1 MPSVLI
7 LTQYYPPET
16 GAPQNRLSSLAKH
29 LQLLGMDVSVLTAMP
44 NYPAMQIQKGYEG
57 KWYMKDSFEGITV
70 HRSWIFV
77 KKSNSIAIRL
87 LNYFSFVFSALICGL
102 FKVKKH
108 DIIICESPPLFLG
121 ITAMMLKWLKGSK
134 LVFNVS
140 DLWPESAEKLDL
152 VSNKLFLKLAY
163 WLEARLY
170 KASALVSGQTQGI
183 VSSVKTRFP
192 KVKTFWL
199 PNGID
204 ADKFGSANV
213 SYDWRAK
220 YGYDTNDF
228 VVLYAGILGHAQ
240 ALEVILKAA
249 AILQY
254 ETAIKFVLVGDGPQK
269 DFLHDMKASLQL
281 KNVHFLPNQSR
292 EEMPNIV
299 AALDAAIVPLR
310 NIPLFKGAIPSKLFE
325 NLAMGKPIL
334 LGVDGEAKELFIDE
348 GKCGLFFTPE
358 DETQLAAHIST
369 LSNNRQLCAELGE
382 NGIKYVNEKFDRKV
396 IAEKF
401 YQQLLQ
407 L

>member
-1 MPSVLI
+1 MSSVLI

-29 LQLLGMDVSVLTAMP
+29 LQLLGMDVSILTAMP

-57 KWYMKDSFEGITV
+57 KWYIKDSFEGITV

-77 KKSNSIAIRL
+77 KKSNSISIRL

-108 DIIICESPPLFLG
+108 DIVICESPPLFLG
-121 ITAMMLKWLKGSK
+121 ITAMLLKWMRGSK

-170 KASALVSGQTQGI
+170 KTSALVSGQTQGI
-183 VSSVKTRFP
+183 VSSVQTRFP
-192 KVKTFWL
+192 SVKTFWL

-204 ADKFGSANV
+204 ADKFSTANV
-213 SYDWRAK
+213 SYNWREK
-220 YGYDTNDF
+220 YGYRSNDF
-228 VVLYAGILGHAQ
+228 IVLYAGILGHAQ

-249 AILQY
+249 ALLREDKQV
-254 ETAIKFVLVGDGPQK
+254 KFVLVGDGPQK
-269 DFLHDMKASLQL
+269 DFLHEMKASLQL
-281 KNVHFLPNQSR
+281 DNVSFLPNQSR

-299 AALDAAIVPLR
+299 AAADVAIVPLR
-310 NIPLFKGAIPSKLFE
+310 NIPLFKGAIPSKIFE

-334 LGVDGEAKELFIDE
+334 LGVDGEAKELFINE

-358 DETQLAAHIST
+358 DEKQLAENIHI
-369 LSNNRQLCAELGE
+369 LSKDKQLYTELSR
-382 NGIKYVNEKFDRKV
+382 NGVKYVNEKFDRKL
-396 IAEKF
+396 IAQRF

>member
-1 MPSVLI
+1 VPSVLI

-57 KWYMKDSFEGITV
+57 KWYVKDSFEGITV
-70 HRSWIFV
+70 YRTWIFV
-77 KKSNSIAIRL
+77 KKSNSIVIRL

-102 FKVKKH
+102 FRVKKH

-170 KASALVSGQTQGI
+170 KASILVSGQTQGI
-183 VSSVKTRFP
+183 VNSVSTRFP
-192 KVKTFWL
+192 RVKTFWL

-204 ADKFGSANV
+204 ADKFGTANV
-213 SYDWRAK
+213 SYNWREK
-220 YGYDTNDF
+220 QGYKADDF
-228 VVLYAGILGHAQ
+228 IVLYAGILGHAQ

-249 AILQY
+249 AILCDDKRV
-254 ETAIKFVLVGDGPQK
+254 KFVLVGDGPQK
-269 DFLHDMKASLQL
+269 DMLHEMKASLQL
-281 KNVHFLPNQSR
+281 DNVSFLPNQSR

-299 AALDAAIVPLR
+299 AAVDAAIVPLR
-310 NIPLFKGAIPSKLFE
+310 NIPLFKGAIPSKIFE

-358 DETQLAAHIST
+358 DEKQLVENIRL
-369 LSNNRQLCAELGE
+369 LSNNAMLCKQLGE
-382 NGIKYVNEKFDRKV
+382 NGVRYVNEKFDRKI
-396 IAEKF
+396 IAGKF
-401 YQQLLQ
+401 YWQLMQQ
-407 L
+407 

>member
-44 NYPAMQIQKGYEG
+44 NYPAMQIQRGYEG
-57 KWYMKDSFEGITV
+57 KWYMKDSYEGITV

-108 DIIICESPPLFLG
+108 DVIICESPPLFLG
-121 ITAMMLKWLKGSK
+121 ITAMVLKWLKGSK

-163 WLEARLY
+163 LLEVRLY

-204 ADKFGSANV
+204 ADKFGSSNV

-220 YGYDTNDF
+220 HGYDTNDF

-249 AILQY
+249 ALLKQ

-269 DFLHDMKASLQL
+269 DFLHQMKALQQL
-281 KNVHFLPNQSR
+281 DNVSFLSNQSR

-299 AALDAAIVPLR
+299 AAVDAAIVPLR
-310 NIPLFKGAIPSKLFE
+310 NIPLFKGAIPSKIFE

-358 DETQLAAHIST
+358 DEKQLADNIHL
-369 LSNNRQLCAELGE
+369 LSSDRQLYSELSK
-382 NGIKYVNEKFDRKV
+382 NGVRYVNEKFDRKI
-396 IAEKF
+396 IAQRF
-401 YQQLLQ
+401 YQQLMQ

>member
-57 KWYMKDSFEGITV
+57 KWYVKDSFEGITV

-87 LNYFSFVFSALICGL
+87 LNYFSFVFSALVCGL
-102 FKVKKH
+102 FKIKKH
-108 DIIICESPPLFLG
+108 DIVICESPPLFLG
-121 ITAMMLKWLKGSK
+121 ITAMLLKWLKGSK

-140 DLWPESAEKLDL
+140 DLWPESAEKLDI

-170 KASALVSGQTQGI
+170 KASVLVSGQTQGI

-192 KVKTFWL
+192 SVKTFWL

-204 ADKFGSANV
+204 ADKFSVANV
-213 SYDWRAK
+213 SYSWREK
-220 YGYDTNDF
+220 QGYKSDDF
-228 VVLYAGILGHAQ
+228 IVLYAGILGHAQ

-249 AILQY
+249 AILKDA
-254 ETAIKFVLVGDGPQK
+254 ETLKFVLVGDGPQK
-269 DFLHDMKASLQL
+269 DFLHEMKSSLQL
-281 KNVHFLPNQSR
+281 ENVCFLPNQSR

-299 AALDAAIVPLR
+299 ASIDAAIVPLR
-310 NIPLFKGAIPSKLFE
+310 NIPLFKGAIPSKIFE

-334 LGVDGEAKELFIDE
+334 LGVDGEAKELFVDE

-358 DETQLAAHIST
+358 DEKQLAENIHLLSDNKQLYNE
-369 LSNNRQLCAELGE
+369 LSNN
-382 NGIKYVNEKFDRKV
+382 GIHYVNEKFDRKL
-396 IAEKF
+396 IAERF
-401 YQQLLQ
+401 YQQLLR

>member
-44 NYPAMQIQKGYEG
+44 NYPAMQVQKGYEG

-77 KKSNSIAIRL
+77 KKSNRIAIRL
-87 LNYFSFVFSALICGL
+87 LNYFSFVFSALFCGL

-108 DIIICESPPLFLG
+108 DIVICESPPLFLG

-170 KASALVSGQTQGI
+170 KTSALVSGQTQGI
-183 VSSVKTRFP
+183 VNSVQTRFP
-192 KVKTFWL
+192 SVKTFWQ

-204 ADKFGSANV
+204 ADKFGAANV
-213 SYDWRAK
+213 SYNWREN
-220 YGYDTNDF
+220 YGYSKEDF
-228 VVLYAGILGHAQ
+228 IVLYAGILGHAQ

-249 AILQY
+249 ALLREKKQV
-254 ETAIKFVLVGDGPQK
+254 KFVLVGDGPQK
-269 DFLHDMKASLQL
+269 DFLHEMKASLRL
-281 KNVHFLPNQSR
+281 DNVNFLPNQSR

-299 AALDAAIVPLR
+299 AVVDAAIVPLR

-358 DETQLAAHIST
+358 DEKQLAENVQL
-369 LSNNRQLCAELGE
+369 LSSDKQLCVSLGN
-382 NGIKYVNEKFDRKV
+382 NGIRYVNEKFDRKV

-401 YQQLLQ
+401 YQQLTQ

>member
-29 LQLLGMDVSVLTAMP
+29 LQLLGMDVSVLTALP
-44 NYPAMQIQKGYEG
+44 NYPAMQIKKGYEG

-87 LNYFSFVFSALICGL
+87 LNYFSFVLSALFCGL

-108 DIIICESPPLFLG
+108 HIVICESPPLFLG

-170 KASALVSGQTQGI
+170 KTSALVSGQTQGI
-183 VSSVKTRFP
+183 VNSVQTRFP
-192 KVKTFWL
+192 SVKTFWL

-204 ADKFGSANV
+204 ADKFGAANV
-213 SYDWRAK
+213 SYNWREK
-220 YGYDTNDF
+220 HEYSKEDF
-228 VVLYAGILGHAQ
+228 IVLYAGILGHAQ

-249 AILQY
+249 ALLREEKQV
-254 ETAIKFVLVGDGPQK
+254 KFVLVGDGPQK
-269 DFLHDMKASLQL
+269 DFLHEMKASLRL
-281 KNVHFLPNQSR
+281 DNVNFLPNQSR

-299 AALDAAIVPLR
+299 AAVDAAIVPLR

-334 LGVDGEAKELFIDE
+334 LGVDGEAKQLFIDE

-358 DETQLAAHIST
+358 DEKQLAENVHL
-369 LSNNRQLCAELGE
+369 LSSDKQLCVSLGN
-382 NGIKYVNEKFDRKV
+382 NGIRYVNEKFDRKV

-401 YQQLLQ
+401 YQQLTQ

>member
-44 NYPAMQIQKGYEG
+44 NYPAMQILKGYED

-121 ITAMMLKWLKGSK
+121 ITAMMLKRLKGSK

-192 KVKTFWL
+192 KVKAFWL

-213 SYDWRAK
+213 SYDWRVK
-220 YGYDTNDF
+220 NGYGTSDF
-228 VVLYAGILGHAQ
+228 IVLYAGILGHAQ
-240 ALEVILKAA
+240 ALEVILKSAA
-249 AILQY
+249 LLGEDKQV
-254 ETAIKFVLVGDGPQK
+254 KFVLVGDGPQK
-269 DFLHDMKASLQL
+269 DFLHEMKASQQL
-281 KNVHFLPNQSR
+281 DNVSFLTNQSR

-299 AALDAAIVPLR
+299 AAVDAAIVPLR
-310 NIPLFKGAIPSKLFE
+310 NIPLFKGAIPSKIFE

-358 DETQLAAHIST
+358 DEKQLADNIRL
-369 LSNNRQLCAELGE
+369 LSRDRQLYSELSK
-382 NGIKYVNEKFDRKV
+382 NGIRYVNEKFDRKI
-396 IAEKF
+396 IAQRF
-401 YQQLLQ
+401 YQQLMQ

>member
-57 KWYMKDSFEGITV
+57 KWYVKDSFEGITV

-87 LNYFSFVFSALICGL
+87 LNYFSFVFSALVCGL
-102 FKVKKH
+102 FKIKKH
-108 DIIICESPPLFLG
+108 DIVICESPPLFLG
-121 ITAMMLKWLKGSK
+121 ITAMLLKWLKGSK
-134 LVFNVS
+134 IVFNVS
-140 DLWPESAEKLDL
+140 DLWPESAEKLNL

-170 KASALVSGQTQGI
+170 KASVLVSGQTQGI

-192 KVKTFWL
+192 SVKTLWL

-204 ADKFGSANV
+204 ADKFSVANV
-213 SYDWRAK
+213 SYSWREK
-220 YGYDTNDF
+220 QGYKSDDF
-228 VVLYAGILGHAQ
+228 IVLYAGILGHAQ

-249 AILQY
+249 AILKDA
-254 ETAIKFVLVGDGPQK
+254 ESLKFVLVGDGPQK
-269 DFLHDMKASLQL
+269 DFLHEMKSSLQL
-281 KNVHFLPNQSR
+281 ENVCFLPNQSR

-299 AALDAAIVPLR
+299 ASIDAAIVPLR
-310 NIPLFKGAIPSKLFE
+310 NIPLFKGAIPSKIFE

-334 LGVDGEAKELFIDE
+334 LGVDGEAKELFVDE

-358 DETQLAAHIST
+358 DEKQLAENIRMLSDNKQLYNE
-369 LSNNRQLCAELGE
+369 LSNN
-382 NGIKYVNEKFDRKV
+382 GIHYVNEKFDRKL
-396 IAEKF
+396 IAERF
-401 YQQLLQ
+401 YQQLLR

>member
-44 NYPAMQIQKGYEG
+44 NYPAMQIQKGYQG

-102 FKVKKH
+102 LKVKKH

-121 ITAMMLKWLKGSK
+121 ITAMMLKWMKGSK

-163 WLEARLY
+163 LLEARLY
-170 KASALVSGQTQGI
+170 KASVLVSGQTQGI

-213 SYDWRAK
+213 SYDWRTK
-220 YGYDTNDF
+220 HGYGANDF

-249 AILQY
+249 AFLKQ

-269 DFLHDMKASLQL
+269 DFLQEMKASQQL
-281 KNVHFLPNQSR
+281 DNVSFLPNQSR

-299 AALDAAIVPLR
+299 AAVDAAIVPLR
-310 NIPLFKGAIPSKLFE
+310 NIPLFKGAIPSKIFE

-334 LGVDGEAKELFIDE
+334 LGVDGEAKELFIEE

-358 DETQLAAHIST
+358 DEEQLADNIHL
-369 LSNNRQLCAELGE
+369 LSSDRQLYSELSK
-382 NGIKYVNEKFDRKV
+382 NGVRYVNEKFDRKI
-396 IAEKF
+396 IAQRF
-401 YQQLLQ
+401 YQQLMQ

>member
-57 KWYMKDSFEGITV
+57 KWYIKDFFEGITV

-77 KKSNSIAIRL
+77 KKSNSITIRL
-87 LNYFSFVFSALICGL
+87 LNYFSFVFSALVCGL

-108 DIIICESPPLFLG
+108 DIVICESPPLFLG

-170 KASALVSGQTQGI
+170 KTSALVSGQTQGI
-183 VSSVKTRFP
+183 VNSVQTRFP
-192 KVKTFWL
+192 SVKTFWL

-213 SYDWRAK
+213 SYNWREK
-220 YGYDTNDF
+220 HGYSKEDF
-228 VVLYAGILGHAQ
+228 IVLYAGILGHAQ

-249 AILQY
+249 ALIREEKQV
-254 ETAIKFVLVGDGPQK
+254 KFVLVGDGPQK
-269 DFLHDMKASLQL
+269 DFLHEMKASLRL
-281 KNVHFLPNQSR
+281 DNVNFLPNQSR

-299 AALDAAIVPLR
+299 GAVDAAIVPLR

-358 DETQLAAHIST
+358 DEIQLAENVHL
-369 LSNNRQLCAELGE
+369 LSSNKQLCMSLGN
-382 NGIKYVNEKFDRKV
+382 NGICYVNEKFDRKV

-401 YQQLLQ
+401 YQRLIKL
-407 L
+407 

>member
-16 GAPQNRLSSLAKH
+16 GAPQNRLSSLAKY

-57 KWYMKDSFEGITV
+57 KWYIKDSFEGITV

-87 LNYFSFVFSALICGL
+87 LNYFSFVFSALFCGL

-108 DIIICESPPLFLG
+108 DIVICESPPLFLG
-121 ITAMMLKWLKGSK
+121 ITAMVLKWLKGSK

-183 VSSVKTRFP
+183 VNSVQTRFP
-192 KVKTFWL
+192 SVKTFWL

-204 ADKFGSANV
+204 ADKFGAANV
-213 SYDWRAK
+213 SYNWREK
-220 YGYDTNDF
+220 HGYSKEDF
-228 VVLYAGILGHAQ
+228 IVLYAGILGHAQ

-249 AILQY
+249 SLLREEKQV
-254 ETAIKFVLVGDGPQK
+254 KFVLVGDGPQK
-269 DFLHDMKASLQL
+269 DFLHEMKASLQL
-281 KNVHFLPNQSR
+281 ENVNFLPNQSR

-299 AALDAAIVPLR
+299 AAVDAAIVPLR

-325 NLAMGKPIL
+325 NLALGKPIL

-358 DETQLAAHIST
+358 DEKQLAENVHL
-369 LSNNRQLCAELGE
+369 LSSDKQLCVSLGN
-382 NGIKYVNEKFDRKV
+382 NGIRYVNEKFDRKV

-401 YQQLLQ
+401 YQQLIQ